1 MGTQNHYW
9 KKQMDFIEIKNLYK
23 NYKPKAKLPVYA
35 VRDVSLSISRGE
47 ILGLVGESG
56 CGKST
61 LGKLILKLEQPTR
74 GDVVFD
80 GEAITGCSF
89 NGMRPRRRRMQMV
102 FQGSAQ
108 AFNPSYTLRQILRE
122 PLDNY
127 YGKREAEKEEWMADM
142 LQKVGL
148 DETYLTRYP
157 HEMSG
162 GQRQRGGIARALI
175 LKPEFVVCDEAV
187 SSVDYAIKNKILD
200 LLVSLKNELSLTYL
214 FISHDIASVNRI
226 CDRTAVMYLGNVV
239 EILPGVSSGAIHPYT
254 KALLAAT
261 LPVNPRERK
270 ADLVLFRE
278 NEDMSIPERGC
289 VFQNRCLYTKPLCQ
303 TDCPELE
310 EKSGGHFAACH
321 YCA

>member
-1 MGTQNHYW
+1 MEP
-9 KKQMDFIEIKNLYK
+9 MEFIEIRNLYK
-23 NYKPKAKLPVYA
+23 SYRPRTKFPVYA

-74 GDVVFD
+74 GGIVFD
-80 GEAITGCSF
+80 GEDITGCSF

-102 FQGSAQ
+102 FQGSSE

-127 YGKREAEKEEWMADM
+127 HAEGDDEKETWMTDT
-142 LQKVGL
+142 LRKVGL

-162 GQRQRGGIARALI
+162 GQRQRCGIARALI
-175 LKPEFVVCDEAV
+175 LKPAFVVCDEAV
-187 SSVDYAIKNKILD
+187 SSVDYAVKHKILD
-200 LLVSLKNELSLTYL
+200 LLLLLKREFSLTYL
-214 FISHDIASVNRI
+214 FISHDIAVVNRI

-239 EILPGVSSGAIHPYT
+239 EILPNIRSGALHPYT
-254 KALLAAT
+254 QALLAAT
-261 LPVNPRERK
+261 LPEHPRERR
-270 ADLVLFRE
+270 ANLVRFRE
-278 NEDMSIPERGC
+278 NEDMHIPERGC
-289 VFQNRCLYTKPLCQ
+289 VFQNRCLYTRALCE
-303 TDCPELE
+303 TSRPMLE
-310 EKSGGHFAACH
+310 EKARGHIAACH
-321 YCA
+321 NCRDQGFL

>member
-1 MGTQNHYW
+1 MAL
-9 KKQMDFIEIKNLYK
+9 IKIRNLYK
-23 NYKPKAKLPVYA
+23 TFGPKAKPVVYA
-35 VRDVSLSISRGE
+35 ARDVSLSINRGE

-74 GDVVFD
+74 GSVVFD
-80 GEAITGCSF
+80 GEDITDYSF
-89 NGMRPRRRRMQMV
+89 NEMRPRRRRMQMV

-108 AFNPSYTLRQILRE
+108 SFNPSYTLRQILRE
-122 PLDNY
+122 PLDNFHDE
-127 YGKREAEKEEWMADM
+127 GDDEKERWMIDM
-142 LQKVGL
+142 LRKVGL

-187 SSVDYAIKNKILD
+187 SSVDYAVKNKILE
-200 LLVSLKNELSLTYL
+200 LLVSLKRDFSLTYL
-214 FISHDIASVNRI
+214 FISHDIAAVKRI
-226 CDRTAVMYLGNVV
+226 CDRIAVMYLGNIL
-239 EILPGVSSGAIHPYT
+239 EILEDMDSGALHPYT
-254 KALLAAT
+254 RALLAAT

-270 ADLVLFRE
+270 ADMVLFRE

-289 VFQNRCLYTKPLCQ
+289 VFQNRCLYAKPLCQ
-303 TDCPELE
+303 KERPGLE
-310 EKSGGHFAACH
+310 QKTGGHFAACH
-321 YCA
+321 YCV